1 MQALRNEGLP
11 DFDRGKGWD
20 RSKGPKDSC
29 GESVVIL
36 ENAFGTALNME
47 IGRFLFHAKTAKGSA
62 KHATPSA
69 SSTLSDL
76 SVIRFA
82 HFA

>member
-1 MQALRNEGLP
+1 MQALRNEG
-11 DFDRGKGWD
+11 
-20 RSKGPKDSC
+20 S
-29 GESVVIL
+29 
-36 ENAFGTALNME
+36 AALNMDRE
-47 IGRFLFHAKTAKGSA
+47 KFLFHAKTAKGSA